1 MAYTLLLHAVVYKS
15 AFGRILWYVL
25 SVISLDSRI
34 IKDIGVTSMKT
45 HTIIGVLILILALS
59 STSHA
64 KAPHQIGP
72 FILDRDIAKFSD
84 YVYMDTALPIRHM
97 ESIHEVEIKPI
108 KGFKSGL
115 IAYGTCAVSN
125 HIVRI
130 KLKYKDNSKAFFE
143 KLKKRIVN
151 RFGETDEY
159 RGDPFHI
166 VIAWKWSFVTQNN
179 QKISLTLQHNSR
191 DEEEKLGNSIKLS
204 MTSLISDER
213 DCHYKSMN
221 KTPADSDKAQPIVLD
236 QTGWDLF
243 CPR

>member
-1 MAYTLLLHAVVYKS
+1 
-15 AFGRILWYVL
+15 
-25 SVISLDSRI
+25 
-34 IKDIGVTSMKT
+34 MKT
-45 HTIIGVLILILALS
+45 YLSIGVLILIMALA

-72 FILDRDIAKFSD
+72 FILNQDIANFAD

-97 ESIHEVEIKPI
+97 ESIHEVEVKPI

-115 IAYGTCAVSN
+115 IAYGTCAAAN

-130 KLKYKDNSKAFFE
+130 KLKYKNNSKAFFE
-143 KLKKRIVN
+143 KLKKRIVT
-151 RFGETDEY
+151 RFGESDEY

-166 VIAWKWSFVTQNN
+166 VIAWKWSFVTKDN
-179 QKISLTLQHNSR
+179 QKISLTLHHNSR
-191 DEEEKLGNSIKLS
+191 DEEEKMGNSIKLS
-204 MTSLISDER
+204 MTSLISAEQ
-213 DCHYKSMN
+213 DCHYKSMDQ
-221 KTPADSDKAQPIVLD
+221 THTDKDKSKPIVMD

>member
-1 MAYTLLLHAVVYKS
+1 
-15 AFGRILWYVL
+15 
-25 SVISLDSRI
+25 
-34 IKDIGVTSMKT
+34 MK
-45 HTIIGVLILILALS
+45 IYAPIGVLILILALS
-59 STSHA
+59 GTSLA
-64 KAPHQIGP
+64 QVPHQIGP
-72 FILDRDIAKFSD
+72 FILNQDITKFAD

-97 ESIHEVEIKPI
+97 ESIHEVEAKPI

-130 KLKYKDNSKAFFE
+130 KLKYKDNSKKFFD
-143 KLKKRIVN
+143 KLKKRIVK

-166 VIAWKWSFVTQNN
+166 VIAWKWSFVNQYN

-191 DEEEKLGNSIKLS
+191 DEEEKIGNSIKLS
-204 MTSLISDER
+204 MTSLINDER
-213 DCHYKSMN
+213 KCHYKSMD
-221 KTPADSDKAQPIVLD
+221 KSLSDKDKAQPIVMD

>member
-1 MAYTLLLHAVVYKS
+1 
-15 AFGRILWYVL
+15 
-25 SVISLDSRI
+25 
-34 IKDIGVTSMKT
+34 MKT
-45 HTIIGVLILILALS
+45 YAFIGLLILTMALAN
-59 STSHA
+59 TSHA

-72 FILDRDIAKFSD
+72 FILNQDIAKFSD

-97 ESIHEVEIKPI
+97 ESIQEVEIKPI

-130 KLKYKDNSKAFFE
+130 KLKYKDNSKKFFE
-143 KLKKRIVN
+143 KLKKRIVK
-151 RFGETDEY
+151 RFGESDEY

-166 VIAWKWSFVTQNN
+166 VIAWKWSFVTQDN
-179 QKISLTLQHNSR
+179 QRISLTLQHNSR
-191 DEEEKLGNSIKLS
+191 DEEEKIGNSIKLS

-213 DCHYKSMN
+213 ECHYKS
-221 KTPADSDKAQPIVLD
+221 TGETHSDRDNAQPIELD

-243 CPR
+243 SPK

>member
-1 MAYTLLLHAVVYKS
+1 MVSY
-15 AFGRILWYVL
+15 R
-25 SVISLDSRI
+25 
-34 IKDIGVTSMKT
+34 KDIGVTSMKKYAF
-45 HTIIGVLILILALS
+45 IGVPILIMTLS
-59 STSHA
+59 SISHA
-64 KAPHQIGP
+64 TAPHQIGP
-72 FILDRDIAKFSD
+72 FILNQDIAEFTD
-84 YVYMDTALPIRHM
+84 YVHMDTALPIRHM

-130 KLKYKDNSKAFFE
+130 KLKYKDNSKDFFE
-143 KLKKRIVN
+143 KLKKRIVK
-151 RFGETDEY
+151 RFGEADEY

-166 VIAWKWSFVTQNN
+166 VIAWKWSFVTQSN

-213 DCHYKSMN
+213 KCHYKSMD
-221 KTPADSDKAQPIVLD
+221 KTLTQKDKAQPLVLD

-243 CPR
+243 CPQ

>member
-1 MAYTLLLHAVVYKS
+1 MKNFA
-15 AFGRILWYVL
+15 
-25 SVISLDSRI
+25 SVIGL
-34 IKDIGVTSMKT
+34 
-45 HTIIGVLILILALS
+45 LILIMAIS
-59 STSHA
+59 GTSHA
-64 KAPHQIGP
+64 EAPLQIGP
-72 FILDRDIAKFSD
+72 FILDQDIAKFAD

-97 ESIHEVEIKPI
+97 ESIHEVEIKPL

-125 HIVRI
+125 HIVRV

-143 KLKKRIVN
+143 KLKKRIDK
-151 RFGETDEY
+151 RFGESNEY

-166 VIAWKWSFVTQNN
+166 VVAWKWSFVTENN

-191 DEEEKLGNSIKLS
+191 DEEEKMGNSIKLS
-204 MTSLISDER
+204 MTSLIDAER
-213 DCHYKSMN
+213 KCHYKSMD
-221 KTPADSDKAQPIVLD
+221 KMVSPGDKAQPIEMD

>member
-1 MAYTLLLHAVVYKS
+1 
-15 AFGRILWYVL
+15 
-25 SVISLDSRI
+25 
-34 IKDIGVTSMKT
+34 MKT
-45 HTIIGVLILILALS
+45 YSFIGMFILILAIS
-59 STSHA
+59 GTSLA
-64 KAPHQIGP
+64 DVPRQIGP
-72 FILDRDIAKFSD
+72 YVLNQDIAKFAD

-115 IAYGTCAVSN
+115 IAYGTCEVSN

-130 KLKYKDNSKAFFE
+130 KLKYKDDSKAFFD
-143 KLKKRIVN
+143 KLKKRIVK
-151 RFGETDEY
+151 RFGETDAY

-166 VIAWKWSFVTQNN
+166 VIAWKWSFVNQDN

-191 DEEEKLGNSIKLS
+191 DEEEKMGNSIKLS
-204 MTSLISDER
+204 MTSLIDDER
-213 DCHYKSMN
+213 KCHYKSM
-221 KTPADSDKAQPIVLD
+221 DKMQTDKDKVQPIVMD